1 MILWHF
7 CHATFLLQKH
17 DNMNK
22 YTHRVKSV
30 IFGTVTK
37 ALQNYDNITMFS
49 TKSKIKNVT
58 LS

>member
-1 MILWHF
+1 
-7 CHATFLLQKH
+7 
-17 DNMNK
+17 MNK

-37 ALQNYDNITMFS
+37 ALQNYDNTTIFP
-49 TKSKIKNVT
+49 TKSKIKSVT